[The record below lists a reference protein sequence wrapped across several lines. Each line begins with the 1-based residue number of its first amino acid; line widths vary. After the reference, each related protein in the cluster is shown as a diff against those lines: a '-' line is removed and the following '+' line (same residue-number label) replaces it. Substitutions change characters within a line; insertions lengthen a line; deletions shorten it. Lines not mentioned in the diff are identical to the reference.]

1 MVFMAKANGTSEVQ
15 EHIFENRFMHAP
27 ELIRMGADITVADR
41 KAVIRGVPQ
50 LLGAPVMCSD
60 IRAGAA
66 MVVAAAAARGKSIIR
81 RIYHIDRGYE
91 KLEHKLKDLGVDA
104 SRVKA

>member
-1 MVFMAKANGTSEVQ
+1 MPKKGFTLTEALVVLG
-15 EHIFENRFMHAP
+15 
-27 ELIRMGADITVADR
+27 TVA
-41 KAVIRGVPQ
+41 I
-50 LLGAPVMCSD
+50 LLGIGLPGLGRFNALLSLNGAGKQMASD
-60 IRAGAA
+60 LRAGAA
-66 MVVAAAAARGKSIIR
+66 LVVAAAAAKGKTIIR

>member
-1 MVFMAKANGTSEVQ
+1 MQIVDGLHGASGTCEVQ
-15 EHIFENRFMHAP
+15 EHIFENRYMHAP
-27 ELIRMGADITVADR
+27 ELVRMGADITIMDR

-50 LLGAPVMCSD
+50 LLGAPVMASD

-66 MVVAAAAARGKSIIR
+66 MVVAAAAAKGKTVIR

-104 SRVKA
+104 SR